1 MTMEM
6 EIAMRKAPNTLLLA
20 LIKMIALVVC
30 LEDVVNDDDSAGGE
44 VNSCSSST
52 SSNGGRDDGA
62 GMIIEHCT
70 YIIFKGIHLI

>member
-30 LEDVVNDDDSAGGE
+30 LEDVVNDNDSAGGPRLTVTAAVALAME
-44 VNSCSSST
+44 EETMVP
-52 SSNGGRDDGA
+52 
-62 GMIIEHCT
+62 
-70 YIIFKGIHLI
+70 

>member
-44 VNSCSSST
+44 VNSYSSSST
-52 SSNGGRDDGA
+52 SNGGRDNGA
-62 GMIIEHCT
+62 LMIIEHCI